1 MGFREL
7 NDFSKDLNNA
17 KGIYKIHGL
26 VHVGV
31 PLLTYLLISIVSI
44 IFDFPIQDRNHF
56 TSFIMLGIEL
66 YTIGSIF
73 FGVCAF
79 LSIFLGVLTKKDSST
94 YYSIALIWYIIYLI
108 YYMYHFYYRF
118 SSDEGT
124 LAHFIIYNI
133 EPCIKGASLFFIV
146 ILIVSFMNRFNN
158 MNNKIDEMYKDYLSK
173 K

>member
-7 NDFSKDLNNA
+7 NDFTNELNNP
-17 KGIYKIHGL
+17 KGIYKIHLG

-31 PLLTYLLISIVSI
+31 PLLSYFLLIIVSI
-44 IFDFPIQDRNHF
+44 IFDFPLGDRNHF
-56 TSFIMLGIEL
+56 TSFIMLGIGL
-66 YTIGSIF
+66 CTIGSIF
-73 FGVCAF
+73 FGICAL

-108 YYMYHFYYRF
+108 YYMYHFYYRI

-124 LAHFIIYNI
+124 LKSFIFYNI
-133 EPCIKGASLFFIV
+133 EPCIKGASFFFIV
-146 ILIVSFMNRFNN
+146 ILIVSLMNRFNN
-158 MNNKIDEMYKDYLSK
+158 MNNKIDEMYKDYMNK

>member
-7 NDFSKDLNNA
+7 NDFSKELNNA
-17 KGIYKIHGL
+17 KGIYKIHGF

-31 PLLTYLLISIVSI
+31 PFLSYMLISIVSI
-44 IFDFPIQDRNHF
+44 IFDFPLENSRNHGL
-56 TSFIMLGIEL
+56 IMLGIGL

-73 FGVCAF
+73 FGVCAL
-79 LSIFLGVLTKKDSST
+79 LSVFLGVLTKKDSST

-124 LAHFIIYNI
+124 LAHFIFYNI
-133 EPCIKGASLFFIV
+133 EPCIKGASLFFII
-146 ILIVSFMNRFNN
+146 ILIVSIMNRFNN
-158 MNNKIDEMYKDYLSK
+158 MINKIDEMYKDYLSK

>member
-7 NDFSKDLNNA
+7 NDFTNKLDNPN
-17 KGIYKIHGL
+17 GIYKIHVV

-31 PLLTYLLISIVSI
+31 PLLSYLLIIVSE
-44 IFDFPIQDRNHF
+44 IFDFPLEDRNHF
-56 TSFIMLGIEL
+56 TSFIMLGLVL

-73 FGVCAF
+73 FGICAL

-108 YYMYHFYYRF
+108 YYLYHFYYRF

-124 LAHFIIYNI
+124 LTRFFIYNI
-133 EPCIKGASLFFIV
+133 EPCIKGAFFFFIV
-146 ILIVSFMNRFNN
+146 ILIVSLMNRFNN
-158 MNNKIDEMYKDYLSK
+158 MNNKIDEMYKDYMNK